1 MISPDEKEVSKMAY
15 RNTHVGHRRAI
26 FMDRI
31 KFERV
36 GHGAVS
42 TKAAAGEEAIPA
54 CVAGYIGKSLAE
66 VAGED
71 LPVIIFGDGTICRA
85 TSFVVHDGIITGMAY
100 SGTNPF
106 QSKSIEGVAIGP
118 TGKIT
123 WSVGD

>member
-1 MISPDEKEVSKMAY
+1 MAY

-54 CVAGYIGKSLAE
+54 CVAGYIGKSLAA
-66 VAGED
+66 VSGED
-71 LPVIIFGDGTICRA
+71 LPVIIFGEGTVCRVNDFTVADG
-85 TSFVVHDGIITGMAY
+85 VITAITYKGVNG
-100 SGTNPF
+100 SGKAVTCVCTG
-106 QSKSIEGVAIGP
+106 S
-118 TGKIT
+118 TGKAVWT
-123 WSVGD
+123 VAS